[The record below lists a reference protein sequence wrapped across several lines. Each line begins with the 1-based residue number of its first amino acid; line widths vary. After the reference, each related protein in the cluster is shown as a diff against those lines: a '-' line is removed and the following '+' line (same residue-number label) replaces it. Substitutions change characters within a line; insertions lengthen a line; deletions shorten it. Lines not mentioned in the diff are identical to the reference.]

1 MCLGY
6 SNFVAHSIARW
17 ALTCNRSGTISI
29 SSIPPS
35 VFLEWTEGVSSF
47 AFEGP

>member
-6 SNFVAHSIARW
+6 LNFVAHSIARW